1 MRKTSVAPLAL
12 SLLLGLAGCQSPPP
26 TSPAAIGEL
35 RAGSGQLNG
44 YLPRA
49 QLPDSLA
56 LLPPPPAAG
65 SALAAADL
73 DIYRATRALRDTPRG
88 AQAARDAP
96 YKWPGVGDVFSCAL
110 GVPVSE
116 AGTPHLYTLLRRTLV
131 DAGLATYRAKDHH
144 VRQRPYV
151 ATAEATCLPAEEA
164 ALRND
169 GSYPS
174 GHAAFGWAWALVLAE
189 LAPER
194 GGAILRRGL
203 EFGQSRVVCGYH
215 WQSDVDAGRLVGAAT
230 VARLQADPVF
240 RAQAALARQEIA
252 TARAAGAQ
260 PPAHCAA
267 EAAALVRP

>member
-1 MRKTSVAPLAL
+1 MRARTVIGAAMVL
-12 SLLLGLAGCQSPPP
+12 LAGCQTPPP
-26 TSPAAIGEL
+26 TAPAEIGEL

-56 LLPPPPAAG
+56 LLRPPPAAG
-65 SALAAADL
+65 SAAAAADL
-73 DIYRATRALRDTPRG
+73 EAYRAARALHEQPRG
-88 AQAARDAP
+88 RQAARDAP
-96 YKWPGVGDVFSCAL
+96 YKWPGAADAFACSL
-110 GVPVSE
+110 GMPVSE

-131 DAGLATYRAKDHH
+131 DAGLATYRAKDRYN
-144 VRQRPYV
+144 RQRPYV
-151 ATAEATCLPAEEA
+151 QASESTCLPSEEA

-174 GHAAFGWAWALVLAE
+174 GHASFGWAWALVLAE

-194 GGAILRRGL
+194 SAAILRRGI

-215 WQSDVDAGRLVGAAT
+215 WQSDVDAGRVIGAAT
-230 VARLQADPVF
+230 VARLQANPVF

-252 TARAAGAQ
+252 SVRSAGAQ
-260 PPAHCAA
+260 PPAHCTS
-267 EAAALVRP
+267 EDAALGD